1 MLNNGSAGAVLCCWK
16 EARKDSATIPPPPFS
31 KKKIKAK
38 RKKVCTSPLEAELLN
53 VTFSYEGELKCS
65 PRGDEEKKKEEAAA
79 AGMKWKSSSPPLR
92 SPGNHFKPL
101 PERGLCF
108 WKETLNGAFYA
119 WLSADT
125 KMPGLLLHF

>member
-1 MLNNGSAGAVLCCWK
+1 MENKG
-16 EARKDSATIPPPPFS
+16 E
-31 KKKIKAK
+31 KKK
-38 RKKVCTSPLEAELLN
+38 VFTSPLEAELLN

-65 PRGDEEKKKEEAAA
+65 PRGDEEKKTEAAVA
-79 AGMKWKSSSPPLR
+79 PGMKWKSFPPPSLR
-92 SPGNHFKPL
+92 SPGNHFKLL

-125 KMPGLLLHF
+125 KMPGLLLHI